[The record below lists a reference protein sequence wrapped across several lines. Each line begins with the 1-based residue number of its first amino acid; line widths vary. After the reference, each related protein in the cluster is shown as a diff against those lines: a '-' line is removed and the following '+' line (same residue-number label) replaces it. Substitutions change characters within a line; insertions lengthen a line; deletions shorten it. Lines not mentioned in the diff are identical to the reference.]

1 LSRAYPERPIVAVGA
16 AVCRGEHVLVVQRGR
31 EPSLGRWTLPGGV
44 VDLGECMRDAAAR
57 EVREECGIEVEI
69 GEAVAILDNIVHDE
83 DGTVRYHYAIVDFA
97 ARYLGGELAPNEE
110 LTGAAWITPAQF
122 DPYDVAPKARAALR
136 EALRLLR
143 ETQAVEDLPRSGG
156 RARSGQG

>member
-1 LSRAYPERPIVAVGA
+1 MSRAYPERPIVAVGA

-31 EPSLGRWTLPGGV
+31 EPSLGRWTLPGGA
-44 VDLGECMRDAAAR
+44 VDLGERMRDAAAR

-69 GEAVAILDNIVHDE
+69 GEVVAILDNIVHDE
-83 DGTVRYHYAIVDFA
+83 DGAVRYHYAIVDFA
-97 ARYLGGELAPNEE
+97 ARYLGGQLAPNEE

-136 EALRLLR
+136 DALRVVAEWPAAAPLLK
-143 ETQAVEDLPRSGG
+143 T
-156 RARSGQG
+156 

>member
-31 EPSLGRWTLPGGV
+31 EPSLGRWTLPGGA
-44 VDLGECMRDAAAR
+44 VDLGERMRDAAAR

-69 GEAVAILDNIVHDE
+69 GEVVAILDNIVHDE
-83 DGTVRYHYAIVDFA
+83 DGAVRYHYAIVDFA
-97 ARYLGGELAPNEE
+97 ARYLGGQLAPNEE

-122 DPYDVAPKARAALR
+122 DRYDVAPKARAALR
-136 EALRLLR
+136 DALRVVAEWPAAAPLLK
-143 ETQAVEDLPRSGG
+143 T
-156 RARSGQG
+156 

>member
-1 LSRAYPERPIVAVGA
+1 MSRAYPERPIVAVGA